1 MRSPMA
7 RVESRNPVDRVVAS
21 RLSLVVFV
29 EWLYFGFVDL
39 SFSSETG
46 RKCAQPHTRT
56 KTRSLKRQQGQHRLN
71 CKPCH
76 FTSRMPLG
84 KGASRHTVGGS
95 RRGTITHLLALSLGI
110 SLGSFISNLGG
121 PLGLSGYFG
130 SPREAGEGSGTGG
143 TPNPARS
150 GAERGGHFDAR
161 QDAPGTY
168 AEWISRVMPPSLAP
182 VYVAPGALPFN
193 LTMSILRRTR
203 PVVGS
208 TDRVRGFLT
217 KLKKGQC
224 TTSLMLGGSVTA
236 AASSFA
242 FHSFKKLDDIE
253 HITTTATNQP
263 KLFVDYLNARFPCT
277 GADGG
282 SGEHVYKTTNAGNSM
297 SHATSFSSVS
307 NLDRIDLILVEFN
320 VNDHFMPGKDVP
332 HALEDKGPWSDTL
345 GAMLASAVYSLTP
358 TISKP
363 LSRKRVPVALV
374 QRDAA
379 SEASP
384 ASEAGLSRH
393 RRFQRR
399 LHREDMGGKSVVR
412 PQNSPTGPLPVQPGA
427 AQALAVVP
435 LRHPRRR
442 SPCSCPGPG
451 VQLRRR
457 AVEDGKRR
465 ERRPRGQDGGR
476 LHHRPAQTADEGPGV
491 HEPRGQSLEDNHI
504 LVHTNSTYRITH
516 QEERLYVRGSSDG
529 VAIDLTDP
537 DGEDK
542 WRGEIV
548 ASEGWTWFADNK
560 DKDKYGL
567 IADSVDGGQHVAF
580 RVTGQKHGVVEVT
593 FVVSYE
599 NFGIALVWLDD
610 KEENTR
616 SGDCLTP
623 LKEVLWQPR
632 QLSGVWDER
641 ASVPQAQLLEE
652 RLEMGDSKVL
662 HICLTPFD
670 GSHRQG
676 EGNKFKLMGI
686 RMY

>member
-1 MRSPMA
+1 
-7 RVESRNPVDRVVAS
+7 
-21 RLSLVVFV
+21 
-29 EWLYFGFVDL
+29 
-39 SFSSETG
+39 
-46 RKCAQPHTRT
+46 
-56 KTRSLKRQQGQHRLN
+56 
-71 CKPCH
+71 
-76 FTSRMPLG
+76 MPLG

-161 QDAPGTY
+161 QDDAPGTY

-236 AASSFA
+236 GHNGGGPSNAY
-242 FHSFKKLDDIE
+242 
-253 HITTTATNQP
+253 P

-345 GAMLASAVYSLTP
+345 EYRSLWYSEMLLRKLLLLRKPDYPAIVVFNADYIGRIWAGNPWSDPKIARRDLFRYNQEPLKLWLSFLYDIPVFSASLFHLALASKLGTDVQFNFNETRDGHNPYGTNIWHADACCHP
-358 TISKP
+358 KADGH
-363 LSRKRVPVALV
+363 RVLALV
-374 QRDAA
+374 LVYNFADELWRMDHDG
-379 SEASP
+379 SV
-384 ASEAGLSRH
+384 GH
-393 RRFQRR
+393 
-399 LHREDMGGKSVVR
+399 EDRMEGDFTID
-412 PQNSPTGPLPVQPGA
+412 P
-427 AQALAVVP
+427 
-435 LRHPRRR
+435 
-442 SPCSCPGPG
+442 
-451 VQLRRR
+451 
-457 AVEDGKRR
+457 
-465 ERRPRGQDGGR
+465 RRPRLRDPVYMSPDEDG
-476 LHHRPAQTADEGPGV
+476 
-491 HEPRGQSLEDNHI
+491 
-504 LVHTNSTYRITH
+504 
-516 QEERLYVRGSSDG
+516 LYVRDSSDG
-529 VAIDLTDP
+529 VTIDLTDP
-537 DGEDK
+537 NGEDA
-542 WRGEIV
+542 WRSKVV
-548 ASEGWTWFADNK
+548 ANEGWTWFADNK

-567 IADSVDGGQHVAF
+567 IADDRAGGAARRLPRHGTGTRRRRGHLHRELRELRDSTRLARRQGGEHEVGRLPYSFEGGLVAAP
-580 RVTGQKHGVVEVT
+580 T
-593 FVVSYE
+593 
-599 NFGIALVWLDD
+599 AVWGLGR
-610 KEENTR
+610 E
-616 SGDCLTP
+616 G
-623 LKEVLWQPR
+623 
-632 QLSGVWDER
+632 ER
-641 ASVPQAQLLEE
+641 AAGAAVGGEA
-652 RLEMGDSKVL
+652 R
-662 HICLTPFD
+662 D
-670 GSHRQG
+670 G
-676 EGNKFKLMGI
+676 
-686 RMY
+686 